1 MVQYVS
7 LFYISTPKNGKIP
20 IKGIL
25 KKYTKLPFWL
35 WSNLRKIASKAFL
48 RARSVNPF
56 FMAMAA
62 IFLIYC
68 RSTLDWNQMKI
79 LTIWG
84 KGGTFQNI
92 LMLFFSKIY
101 TVFIILC
108 FSWKSFVFRIPS
120 FASTKLAKDAL
131 RKIPAKQSRHSQLL
145 TDYLRA
151 SNWHALFYVKPCIL
165 LFTFKSFHKEAE

>member
-84 KGGTFQNI
+84 KGGTFSKYTYAIFFRKYTLYLLYCVFPEIFSYSAYHPSQA
-92 LMLFFSKIY
+92 LSLPKML
-101 TVFIILC
+101 
-108 FSWKSFVFRIPS
+108 
-120 FASTKLAKDAL
+120 
-131 RKIPAKQSRHSQLL
+131 
-145 TDYLRA
+145 
-151 SNWHALFYVKPCIL
+151 
-165 LFTFKSFHKEAE
+165 